1 MLTLEVLSYKM
12 HLKRSCDDQSIYTVS
27 SDWKRAL
34 ASSDILLL
42 SDSTVSDAIME
53 ETDKA
58 CHVCVAITVYQRYH
72 RLALQALNL
81 ILNVTQ
87 VDCVGLEAYIH
98 L

>member
-1 MLTLEVLSYKM
+1 
-12 HLKRSCDDQSIYTVS
+12 
-27 SDWKRAL
+27 
-34 ASSDILLL
+34 
-42 SDSTVSDAIME
+42 ME